1 MCKHWLNYRTL
12 FSFADNLKKNK
23 VSIVF
28 NRIPHMKDVCMY
40 PILGV
45 IFWQLKLKLKQF
57 ILSTNNSKGL
67 PPFFSL
73 GVSKRYFYWQQ
84 KPWKSIHFLRH
95 PVKNIFKIVH
105 WYHRR
110 RNLIVSLNAFRKYQ
124 GQVSRDCFM

>member
-1 MCKHWLNYRTL
+1 
-12 FSFADNLKKNK
+12 
-23 VSIVF
+23 
-28 NRIPHMKDVCMY
+28 MKDVCMY

-84 KPWKSIHFLRH
+84 KPLEKHTFSETPSEKYFQNCTLV
-95 PVKNIFKIVH
+95 PQEKKC
-105 WYHRR
+105 
-110 RNLIVSLNAFRKYQ
+110 VSVN
-124 GQVSRDCFM
+124 